1 MINQK
6 VHLHTDEKFERD
18 QALHAQDFPTTIKE
32 LHSHQTHSILI
43 VEANLRTSTVAIPAY
58 QSALANLTIRETHHH
73 QREDRPI
80 TP

>member
-43 VEANLRTSTVAIPAY
+43 VEANLQTIIVPIPAH
-58 QSALANLTIRETHHH
+58 QSALENLTIEDTHLH
-73 QREDRPI
+73 QKEDRPI
-80 TP
+80 TQ